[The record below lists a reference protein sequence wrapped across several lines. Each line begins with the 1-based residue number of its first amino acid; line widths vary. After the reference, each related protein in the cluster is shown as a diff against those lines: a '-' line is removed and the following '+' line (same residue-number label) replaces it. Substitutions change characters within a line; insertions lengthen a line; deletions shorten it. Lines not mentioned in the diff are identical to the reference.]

1 MGFLDG
7 INSSLNKENDLD
19 AVDDNFMVDLDID
32 FEKLYFNMLAADAD
46 YLFTLKEWEQVLSE
60 EKIMSIIKDFKRS
73 KIVHVEK
80 KPGRNDPCPCG
91 SGKKYKKC
99 CGRNA

>member
-1 MGFLDG
+1 
-7 INSSLNKENDLD
+7 
-19 AVDDNFMVDLDID
+19 
-32 FEKLYFNMLAADAD
+32 MLEADAD
-46 YLFTLKEWEQVLSE
+46 HLFSLDEWNDVLPE
-60 EKIMSIIKDFKRS
+60 DDRRRIYKDYKRS

-99 CGRNA
+99 CGKNA